1 MSLQNVANEGSE
13 EQGFYAVMHWL
24 IGELVPLYLK
34 GSDMTPVMNMKESL
48 CMFTAVVLKCNSII
62 FVIFNEGWG

>member
-1 MSLQNVANEGSE
+1 MANEGSE

-24 IGELVPLYLK
+24 IGELVPLYLN

-48 CMFTAVVLKCNSII
+48 RMFMTVVFKCNS
-62 FVIFNEGWG
+62 VIFNVGWG